1 MTTAREIAYEISND
15 IRPEQFIGNKTK
27 EVLAQELFSLR
38 NRYTPET
45 MTAFEKTEW
54 ENDLNRTVAGIITLP
69 KEQQDNL
76 YKTVDNMLNQSK

>member
-1 MTTAREIAYEISND
+1 MTTAREIAYEISNGM
-15 IRPEQFIGNKTK
+15 RPEQFIGNKTK

-54 ENDLNRTVAGIITLP
+54 ENDLNSTVAGIITLP